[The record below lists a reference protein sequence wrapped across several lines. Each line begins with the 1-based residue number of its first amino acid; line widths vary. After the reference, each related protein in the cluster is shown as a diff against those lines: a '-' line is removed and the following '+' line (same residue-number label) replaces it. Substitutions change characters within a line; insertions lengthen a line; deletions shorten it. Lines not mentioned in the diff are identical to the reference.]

1 MARGVRPLYLSGS
14 NGLADGD
21 LVELLVD
28 SSTPSLRARIVL
40 DPQLPNSVARLDAE
54 GVATLGGRSGTIAW
68 VRCI

>member
-28 SSTPSLRARIVL
+28 GSTTSLQARIVL

-54 GVATLGGRSGTIAW
+54 GATLGGRSGTAARI
-68 VRCI
+68 RRI